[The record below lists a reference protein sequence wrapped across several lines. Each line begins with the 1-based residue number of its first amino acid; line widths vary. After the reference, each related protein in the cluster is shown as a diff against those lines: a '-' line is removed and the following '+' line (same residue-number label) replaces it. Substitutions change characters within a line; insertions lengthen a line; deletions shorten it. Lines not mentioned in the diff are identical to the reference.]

1 VNEDQLNQDE
11 VKQRLAA
18 YKDNETTDELYS
30 FGLVLVN
37 ELKDRYKGF
46 DDKATKIAGY
56 AGAVIAL
63 LISQFRTLR
72 NLVDPWAM
80 YLVLGAAL
88 LSLVSAGIGIN
99 AISLSQ
105 VDWFS
110 PEEWFEKDSLS
121 DAQKL
126 KRFRVFT
133 MYGVR
138 QSYLV
143 ACEKKAR
150 RITYA
155 LRTLLVSG
163 ALLLVAMIDA
173 TIRGIR

>member
-1 VNEDQLNQDE
+1 VITNQLNQEE
-11 VKQRLAA
+11 VRRRLGA
-18 YKDNETTDELYS
+18 YTDNETTDELYS
-30 FGLVLVN
+30 FGLILVN
-37 ELKDRYKGF
+37 ESKDRYNGF

-56 AGAVIAL
+56 AGAIIAL

-72 NLVDPWAM
+72 SLVDPWAM

-88 LSLVSAGIGIN
+88 LCLVSAGIGIN
-99 AISLSQ
+99 ALSLSQ

-110 PEEWFEKDSLS
+110 PNEWLREDSLS
-121 DAQKL
+121 DAEKL
-126 KRFRVFT
+126 KRYRVLT
-133 MYGVR
+133 MYGVG

-143 ACEKKAR
+143 ACEKKAH

-163 ALLLVAMIDA
+163 MLLLIAMIDA
-173 TIRGIR
+173 TTRGIR